1 MWLVS
6 QPEAQQTVRRLKVST
21 GTFPSLQAGPE
32 EKAAAKEPRSVL
44 SQQKGAWDTDV
55 IRQS

>member
-1 MWLVS
+1 M
-6 QPEAQQTVRRLKVST
+6 RRLKVST
-21 GTFPSLQAGPE
+21 GTFPSLQAGPK